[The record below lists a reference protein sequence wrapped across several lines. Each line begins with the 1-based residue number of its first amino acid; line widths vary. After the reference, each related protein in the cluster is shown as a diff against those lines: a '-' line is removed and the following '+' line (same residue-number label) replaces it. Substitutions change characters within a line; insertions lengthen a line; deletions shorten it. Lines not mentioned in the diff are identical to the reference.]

1 MAAQYP
7 FQPRDELTAA
17 ALDAAIGQAIAVANS
32 ALAVANDALA
42 KVNAPK
48 PISVTIGWPSGIVVA
63 GDYVV
68 TGASAYQ
75 FTILSAE
82 ASVGVSGGTITA
94 TVRNA
99 GAIVGGLN
107 AISITQATKTSFAA
121 TSLNAVVLVD
131 AVVDIV
137 ITVTGAPVNAYI
149 VLNGVH

>member
-1 MAAQYP
+1 MVAQYP
-7 FQPRDELTAA
+7 FKPEDTLTAE
-17 ALDAAIGQAIAVANS
+17 ALDAAIGQAISTANA
-32 ALAVANDALA
+32 ALTAANTAIAL
-42 KVNAPK
+42 VSVVK

-82 ASVGVSGGTITA
+82 ASVGASGGTITA

-99 GAIVGGLN
+99 GNVVGGLN
-107 AISITQATKTSFAA
+107 AILITQAAKTSFPA
-121 TSLNAVVLVD
+121 TALNAVVQAD

-137 ITVTGAPVNAYI
+137 ITVTGAPTNAFI

>member
-7 FQPRDELTAA
+7 FQINDVLTSA
-17 ALDAAIGQAIAVANS
+17 ALDAAIAQ
-32 ALAVANDALA
+32 ALAAAAAAQAAANAALA
-42 KVNAPK
+42 AVNAPK

-63 GDYVV
+63 GDYVI

-99 GAIVGGLN
+99 GNAVGGLSPILIN
-107 AISITQATKTSFAA
+107 QAAKTSFAA
-121 TSLNAVVLVD
+121 TSLNAVVQAD